1 MKKAKKKLAE
11 DFTALLSQTHQ
22 EIQKAIGQNETA
34 LAMDLLSQ
42 CQEGA
47 VNLGNMIESEEGED
61 APTIPLLEDYC
72 ELIYQIYEKLRTDQP
87 QEAAQGYMDLCSSLT
102 HIQKSVRE
110 DITVCREAVFLPYK
124 ASMWDSLES
133 VWKAADEDP
142 QWDAYVIPIPYY
154 DKNPDG
160 SFREMH
166 DERDQYPA
174 YVPIT
179 SYETFDFSA
188 HKPDMIFIHNPYDE
202 YNYVTSVHPFFYTK
216 NLKKFTEKLIYIPYF
231 VLDEPDP
238 ESETDMENIKHFC
251 TVPGVYNADQVIVQ
265 SENMQKLYVNIL
277 AKETGEDTRPYWE
290 EKILGL
296 GSPKFDKVADTAEE
310 DLMIPE
316 SWKHFLYRPDGARKK
331 VILYNTSVGA
341 LLDKGEEMLKKMQD
355 VFQIFKD
362 RQEDTALL
370 WRPHPLIKATISSMR
385 PQLWQEYE
393 KLVDQYKMEGWGI
406 YDDSADLDRAITLC
420 DAYYGDGSSLV
431 QLCQKAGKPVMIQNT
446 EILEHI

>member
-1 MKKAKKKLAE
+1 MTRNYKKYVHSFFQNIEQLHNNFANMRKE
-11 DFTALLSQTHQ
+11 ENTG
-22 EIQKAIGQNETA
+22 AILEC
-34 LAMDLLSQ
+34 LKQ
-42 CQEGA
+42 CQEA
-47 VNLGNMIESEEGED
+47 AIHLGTLIENVEKEGFITVE
-61 APTIPLLEDYC
+61 LLEEYC
-72 ELIYQIYEKLRTDQP
+72 ELVYQIYRQVEQGVWAENNVRNLRQ
-87 QEAAQGYMDLCSSLT
+87 QLAKIENSIE
-102 HIQKSVRE
+102 H
-110 DITVCREAVFLPYK
+110 DIKIRKEVVFLPYK

-179 SYETFDFSA
+179 GYETFDFSA

-202 YNYVTSVHPFFYTK
+202 YNYVTSIHPFFYSK

-231 VLDEPDP
+231 VLGEPDP

-265 SENMQKLYVNIL
+265 SENMRKLYINIL

-296 GSPKFDKVADTAEE
+296 GSPKFDKVADTTEE

-316 SWKHFLYRPDGARKK
+316 SWKRFLYRPDDTRKK

-341 LLDKGEEMLKKMQD
+341 LLEKEEQMLKKMQD

-362 RQEDTALL
+362 RQEDVALL

-385 PQLWQEYE
+385 PRLWQEYE
-393 KLVDQYKMEGWGI
+393 KLVDQYKLEGWGI

-446 EILEHI
+446 EILEHV

>member
-11 DFTALLSQTHQ
+11 DFTALLDQTHT
-22 EIQKAIGQNETA
+22 EIQKAIGQNKTA

-61 APTIPLLEDYC
+61 AATIPLLEDYC
-72 ELIYQIYEKLRTDQP
+72 ELIYQTYEKLRAGQP
-87 QEAAQGYMDLCSSLT
+87 REATQAYTDLCSSLIQ
-102 HIQKSVRE
+102 IQKSVRE

-124 ASMWDSLES
+124 AAMWDSLES
-133 VWKAADEDP
+133 VWKAADKDP

-202 YNYVTSVHPFFYTK
+202 YNYVTSVHPFFYSK

-231 VLDEPDP
+231 VLGEPDP
-238 ESETDMENIKHFC
+238 ESETDMENTKHFC

-265 SENMQKLYVNIL
+265 SENMRKLYINIL

-296 GSPKFDKVADTAEE
+296 GSPKFDKVADTTEE
-310 DLMIPE
+310 DLMLPE
-316 SWKHFLYRPDGARKK
+316 SWKRFLYRPDGTRKK

-341 LLDKGEEMLKKMQD
+341 LLEKEEQMLKKMQD

-362 RQEDTALL
+362 RQEDVALL

-385 PQLWQEYE
+385 PRLWQEYE
-393 KLVDQYKMEGWGI
+393 KLVDQYKLEGWGI

-446 EILEHI
+446 EILEHV

>member
-1 MKKAKKKLAE
+1 MRKAQKQQAEEILRLLARVHE
-11 DFTALLSQTHQ
+11 GIKHSIETNKTDSALDM
-22 EIQKAIGQNETA
+22 
-34 LAMDLLSQ
+34 LAQ
-42 CQEGA
+42 CQESA
-47 VNLGNMIESEEGED
+47 INLGEMIEETEGNGTKTVSCLEE
-61 APTIPLLEDYC
+61 YC
-72 ELIYQIYEKLRTDQP
+72 ERVYQIYVLLGQGDTINSHKAFKTLKKALVLVENSLSQDIKVRT
-87 QEAAQGYMDLCSSLT
+87 
-102 HIQKSVRE
+102 
-110 DITVCREAVFLPYK
+110 EAVFLPYK

-188 HKPDMIFIHNPYDE
+188 HKPDMIFIHNPYDG

-265 SENMQKLYVNIL
+265 SKNMQKLYINIL

-296 GSPKFDKVADTAEE
+296 GSPKFDKVADTAEK

-341 LLDKGEEMLKKMQD
+341 LLDKGEQMLKKMQD